1 VEKVSLE
8 EAQREAEV
16 IMAVAI
22 ILKKSSPTIS
32 ARHQFGLTR
41 REIAGLLD
49 TPPKSD
55 RISVGSIM
63 ASNE

>member
-8 EAQREAEV
+8 EAKREAEV

-32 ARHQFGLTR
+32 DATSS
-41 REIAGLLD
+41 A
-49 TPPKSD
+49 
-55 RISVGSIM
+55 
-63 ASNE
+63 